1 MFLRKVI
8 YLGLFFFIIA
18 CSKQEE
24 PLYKPTAKV
33 DPFKVYEEGLNA
45 FEKNDFFYARK
56 KFDEAESNFSNP
68 QFAAK
73 AALMSSFS
81 LYAINFYDEAVE
93 NLKSYISKYPSEKNI
108 IYAHYLESIIYFEQI
123 SDEKKDLG
131 PLIKAKEKIDFFLE
145 KYPNTEY
152 AFDLK
157 FKKDLIRN
165 QLAAK
170 ELYVAKY
177 YIKTEKWAAAI
188 KRLQNILD
196 TYDETIFI
204 VEALYRLIEIYYYLG
219 VEDEAKKYLSVLGYN
234 YNSSEWFEL
243 SYKISNKDYKIAKKE
258 IPNKN
263 EKNFLNKI
271 INIIK

>member
-1 MFLRKVI
+1 M
-8 YLGLFFFIIA
+8 
-18 CSKQEE
+18 
-24 PLYKPTAKV
+24 
-33 DPFKVYEEGLNA
+33 
-45 FEKNDFFYARK
+45 
-56 KFDEAESNFSNP
+56 
-68 QFAAK
+68 
-73 AALMSSFS
+73 
-81 LYAINFYDEAVE
+81 
-93 NLKSYISKYPSEKNI
+93 
-108 IYAHYLESIIYFEQI
+108 
-123 SDEKKDLG
+123 
-131 PLIKAKEKIDFFLE
+131 
-145 KYPNTEY
+145 
-152 AFDLK
+152 
-157 FKKDLIRN
+157 
-165 QLAAK
+165 
-170 ELYVAKY
+170 AKY

-204 VEALYRLIEIYYYLG
+204 EEALYRLIEIYYYLG